1 MTDANA
7 DGVPLDRAAAEA
19 MWADYVAAHPE
30 AAALGDEHP
39 IEHFGDSAA
48 LADELLGLV
57 LRGPKRAT
65 ATLVADLAAAGEP
78 PPRIG
83 GHWVACDGAGRPRA
97 ILRTVELRVG
107 PLESVD
113 DEFAWDEGEGDRTR
127 ASWLADHRRY
137 FSRTCA
143 ARGEVLT
150 DAHEVVFERFRL
162 VWPPEVRD

>member
-57 LRGPKRAT
+57 LRGPKRTT

-97 ILRTVELRVG
+97 ILRTGELRVG
-107 PLESVD
+107 PL
-113 DEFAWDEGEGDRTR
+113 
-127 ASWLADHRRY
+127 
-137 FSRTCA
+137 
-143 ARGEVLT
+143 
-150 DAHEVVFERFRL
+150 
-162 VWPPEVRD
+162 